1 MLKAGDRVKLI
12 TFNGEASPP
21 EDCEPEENY
30 WLLVGE
36 HATVIEPET
45 IYGRALIEFEVLV
58 TSKGLYCHNEI
69 PNTLLILESDLLR
82 V

>member
-12 TFNGEASPP
+12 AFNNEISPP

-30 WLLVGE
+30 WLLIGE
-36 HATVIEPET
+36 LATVIDPET
-45 IYGRALIEFEVLV
+45 IYGRALIEFDILV

-69 PNTLLILESDLLR
+69 PNTLLILEADLLL